1 MPPFIFNPRDMA
13 LLLLCFF
20 LQFELFIANHRLSL
34 ATFLVDFIDAP
45 VLGDYTDD
53 YGVIPGYF
61 LFILAVPVRL
71 LLCIWI
77 AGVKV
82 EMELVRAAMRDV
94 DRALGPL
101 PTHPEEEEA
110 DTSTKS
116 AGFTGVPGDTFDDS
130 DDEPEDSDSTGQLDE
145 PPEQTDESTKASEVD
160 DLGDI
165 NMFIEQY
172 LPADEVASTSAPSTA
187 ENMVRQT
194 CPASVVT
201 RKY

>member
-20 LQFELFIANHRLSL
+20 LQFELFVANHRLSL
-34 ATFLVDFIDAP
+34 ASFLFDYVGAP
-45 VLGDYTDD
+45 ALGDYTGDC
-53 YGVIPGYF
+53 GVFPGYL
-61 LFILAVPVRL
+61 LFFLAVPVRL

-82 EMELVRAAMRDV
+82 EMELVRAAIRDV

-101 PTHPEEEEA
+101 PTPPEEEVA
-110 DTSTKS
+110 ASTES
-116 AGFTGVPGDTFDDS
+116 AGFTGVLEDTWDDL
-130 DDEPEDSDSTGQLDE
+130 DDEPEDSDSAGQSDDS
-145 PPEQTDESTKASEVD
+145 PEQTDESTEASEVG
-160 DLGDI
+160 DLEDI
-165 NMFIEQY
+165 GMFIEQY
-172 LPADEVASTSAPSTA
+172 LPAE
-187 ENMVRQT
+187 EMVRQT

>member
-1 MPPFIFNPRDMA
+1 MTTAALVSTTMPPFIFNPRDMA

-20 LQFELFIANHRLSL
+20 LQFELFIANHCLSL

-45 VLGDYTDD
+45 VLGDYTGK
-53 YGVIPGYF
+53 YGVSPGYF
-61 LFILAVPVRL
+61 LFLLAVPVRL
-71 LLCIWI
+71 FLCIWI

-94 DRALGPL
+94 NHALGPL

-110 DTSTKS
+110 DTPTES
-116 AGFTGVPGDTFDDS
+116 AGFTGVPEDTWDDS
-130 DDEPEDSDSTGQLDE
+130 DDDLEDSDSAKQLDSS
-145 PPEQTDESTKASEVD
+145 PEQTDDSTEASEVD
-160 DLGDI
+160 DLEDFG
-165 NMFIEQY
+165 MFIEQY
-172 LPADEVASTSAPSTA
+172 LPAE
-187 ENMVRQT
+187 EMVCRP

>member
-45 VLGDYTDD
+45 VLGDYTGG
-53 YGVIPGYF
+53 YGVFPGYF

-71 LLCIWI
+71 LLCVWI

-82 EMELVRAAMRDV
+82 EMELVRAAMRDG
-94 DRALGPL
+94 DPALGPL
-101 PTHPEEEEA
+101 PTHPGEEA
-110 DTSTKS
+110 ASTES
-116 AGFTGVPGDTFDDS
+116 AGFTGIPEDTWDDS
-130 DDEPEDSDSTGQLDE
+130 DDEPEDSDSTGQSDE
-145 PPEQTDESTKASEVD
+145 SPEQTDESTKASEVD

-165 NMFIEQY
+165 GMFFEQY
-172 LPADEVASTSAPSTA
+172 LPAEEVASVSAPSMA
-187 ENMVRQT
+187 ENMVRQ
-194 CPASVVT
+194 A
-201 RKY
+201 